1 MATLT
6 QAYLPKLARIAITRK
21 RDEFIEKLIP
31 RPRMVVSVGLVLT
44 GLSIPLL
51 MVVQLLQPGFILGFL
66 GFALVGSG
74 GVLMLIF
81 CGEI

>member
-6 QAYLPKLARIAITRK
+6 QADLPKLARIAITRK

-31 RPRMVVSVGLVLT
+31 RPCMVLSGGLVLA
-44 GLSIPLL
+44 GLSIPML
-51 MVVQLLQPGFILGFL
+51 MAIQLLQPGFFLGFL
-66 GFALVGSG
+66 GFALVATG
-74 GVLMLIF
+74 GTLMLIF

>member
-31 RPRMVVSVGLVLT
+31 RPCMVLSGGLVLA
-44 GLSIPLL
+44 GLSIPML
-51 MVVQLLQPGFILGFL
+51 MAIQLLQPGFFLGFL

-74 GVLMLIF
+74 GVLTLIF

>member
-1 MATLT
+1 MAALT

-31 RPRMVVSVGLVLT
+31 RPCMVVSMGLVLA
-44 GLSIPLL
+44 GLSIPML
-51 MVVQLLQPGFILGFL
+51 MAIQLLQPGFFLGFL
-66 GFALVGSG
+66 GFFLIGSG

-81 CGEI
+81 CGDI

>member
-1 MATLT
+1 MATLA

-31 RPRMVVSVGLVLT
+31 RPCMVLSGGLVLA
-44 GLSIPLL
+44 GLSIPML
-51 MVVQLLQPGFILGFL
+51 MAIQLLQPGFFLGFL
-66 GFALVGSG
+66 GFALVATG
-74 GVLMLIF
+74 GTLMLIF